1 MWTSPRADSRW
12 YYPGNFARKRVYVF
26 DFQHYDYMLDLLE
39 YHELEGECTVE
50 EILGVVIEAFLD
62 WVQSSVAYELIV
74 EEHAL
79 QWIASRGISIELGGN
94 RTPAEELFFE
104 GVLSMVQ
111 ELRQGLIAVLERVL
125 RALNGVEFRLSRVTV
140 LSVTAS
146 SVAVEISDGRT

>member
-1 MWTSPRADSRW
+1 M
-12 YYPGNFARKRVYVF
+12 F

-39 YHELEGECTVE
+39 YHELEGECTVK

-125 RALNGVEFRLSRVTV
+125 RALNGIEFRVSKVTV

-146 SVAVEISDGRT
+146 SVAVEISDGS

>member
-1 MWTSPRADSRW
+1 M
-12 YYPGNFARKRVYVF
+12 F

-62 WVQSSVAYELIV
+62 WVNSSVAYELIV
-74 EEHAL
+74 EEHTL

>member
-1 MWTSPRADSRW
+1 M
-12 YYPGNFARKRVYVF
+12 F
-26 DFQHYDYMLDLLE
+26 DFQHYDYLLDLLE

>member
-1 MWTSPRADSRW
+1 M
-12 YYPGNFARKRVYVF
+12 F

-111 ELRQGLIAVLERVL
+111 ELRQGLIAVFERVL

>member
-1 MWTSPRADSRW
+1 M
-12 YYPGNFARKRVYVF
+12 F

-50 EILGVVIEAFLD
+50 EILELVIEAFLD

-94 RTPAEELFFE
+94 RTAAEGLFFE

>member
-1 MWTSPRADSRW
+1 M
-12 YYPGNFARKRVYVF
+12 F
-26 DFQHYDYMLDLLE
+26 DFQHYDYMQDLIE
-39 YHELEGECTVE
+39 YHELDGECTVE
-50 EILGVVIEAFLD
+50 EILGIVIEAFLD
-62 WVQSSVAYELIV
+62 WVNSSVAYELVV
-74 EEHAL
+74 EEHTL

-104 GVLSMVQ
+104 GVLSVVQ

-125 RALNGVEFRLSRVTV
+125 RALNGVEFRVSKVTV

>member
-1 MWTSPRADSRW
+1 MF
-12 YYPGNFARKRVYVF
+12 Y
-26 DFQHYDYMLDLLE
+26 FQHYDYLLDLLE

-50 EILGVVIEAFLD
+50 EILELVIEAFLD

-125 RALNGVEFRLSRVTV
+125 RALNGVEFRVSRVTV

>member
-1 MWTSPRADSRW
+1 M
-12 YYPGNFARKRVYVF
+12 F

-39 YHELEGECTVE
+39 YHELDGECTVE

-104 GVLSMVQ
+104 GVLSVVQ

>member
-1 MWTSPRADSRW
+1 
-12 YYPGNFARKRVYVF
+12 VF

-104 GVLSMVQ
+104 GVLSVVQ

>member
-1 MWTSPRADSRW
+1 M
-12 YYPGNFARKRVYVF
+12 F

-104 GVLSMVQ
+104 GVLSVVQ

>member
-1 MWTSPRADSRW
+1 M
-12 YYPGNFARKRVYVF
+12 F

-104 GVLSMVQ
+104 GVLSVVQ

-125 RALNGVEFRLSRVTV
+125 RALNGVEFRVSRVTV

>member
-1 MWTSPRADSRW
+1 M
-12 YYPGNFARKRVYVF
+12 F
-26 DFQHYDYMLDLLE
+26 DFQHYDYMQDLIE
-39 YHELEGECTVE
+39 YHELDGECTVE
-50 EILGVVIEAFLD
+50 EILGIVIEAFLD
-62 WVQSSVAYELIV
+62 WVNSSVAYELVV

-104 GVLSMVQ
+104 GVLSVVQ

-125 RALNGVEFRLSRVTV
+125 RALNGIEFRVSKVTV

>member
-104 GVLSMVQ
+104 GVLSVVQ

>member
-1 MWTSPRADSRW
+1 M
-12 YYPGNFARKRVYVF
+12 F

-39 YHELEGECTVE
+39 YHELEGECTVK

-125 RALNGVEFRLSRVTV
+125 RALNGVEFRVSKVTV

-146 SVAVEISDGRT
+146 SVAVEISDGS

>member
-1 MWTSPRADSRW
+1 M
-12 YYPGNFARKRVYVF
+12 F

-39 YHELEGECTVE
+39 YHELEGECTVK

-125 RALNGVEFRLSRVTV
+125 RALNGVEFRVSKVTV

>member
-1 MWTSPRADSRW
+1 M
-12 YYPGNFARKRVYVF
+12 F
-26 DFQHYDYMLDLLE
+26 DFQHYDYMQDLIE
-39 YHELEGECTVE
+39 YHELDGECTVE
-50 EILGVVIEAFLD
+50 EILGIVIEAFLD
-62 WVQSSVAYELIV
+62 WVNSSVAYELIV
-74 EEHAL
+74 EEHTL

-125 RALNGVEFRLSRVTV
+125 RALNGVEFRVSRVTV

>member
-1 MWTSPRADSRW
+1 M
-12 YYPGNFARKRVYVF
+12 F

-79 QWIASRGISIELGGN
+79 QWIASRGISIELDGN

-104 GVLSMVQ
+104 GVLSVVQ

>member
-1 MWTSPRADSRW
+1 M
-12 YYPGNFARKRVYVF
+12 F
-26 DFQHYDYMLDLLE
+26 DFQHYDYMQDLIE
-39 YHELEGECTVE
+39 YHELDGECTVE
-50 EILGVVIEAFLD
+50 EILGIVIEAFLD
-62 WVQSSVAYELIV
+62 WVNSSVAYELVV
-74 EEHAL
+74 EEHTL

-104 GVLSMVQ
+104 GVLSVVQ

-125 RALNGVEFRLSRVTV
+125 RALNGIEFRVSKVTV